1 MSTALISVVTPSLN
15 AKPYLGRLLQC
26 IEQQS
31 YPAVEHIIVDGLS
44 TDGSQEILQQCDPA
58 RHQVILKQDR
68 SMYEAVNRGIAASHG
83 EILAYLNCDD
93 LYWPDTLA
101 IVADYFQ
108 RHPQCDVLVGDVLSV
123 NPEHSS
129 VFLHVYGKKQY
140 RLSRLAFDQSLGQ
153 PSVFFRRRV
162 LDQLGPFDA
171 NLRFVADLDYWMR
184 ASQRGLVFHKLDK
197 FLSIDCQ
204 VAGNLREKY
213 GADLAAELSR
223 VRQRY
228 FQVTGWKKTLL
239 QKHNYWERIF
249 IDKALEYH
257 AQSHFMSTTAVTF
270 NQRLYREYRTGQQRG
285 VEPIL
290 SIKLP
295 YFQFTA
301 TKLDG
306 VV

>member
-1 MSTALISVVTPSLN
+1 MSKPLISIVTPSLN
-15 AKPYLGRLLQC
+15 AAQYLGRLLQC
-26 IEQQS
+26 IEQQT
-31 YPAVEHIIVDGLS
+31 YPAVEHIVVDGLS
-44 TDGSQEILQQCDPA
+44 TDGSRDILQRCDTA
-58 RHQVILKQDR
+58 RHQVIFKQDR
-68 SMYEAVNRGIAASHG
+68 SMYEAVNRGITAAHG
-83 EILAYLNCDD
+83 DILAYLNCDD
-93 LYWPDTLA
+93 LYWPTTLTV
-101 IVADYFQ
+101 VAEYFQ
-108 RHPQCDVLVGDVLSV
+108 QHPQCDVLVGDVLSV
-123 NPEHSS
+123 NPTRQS
-129 VFLHVYGKKQY
+129 VFLHVYGKYQH

-162 LDQLGPFDA
+162 LQQLGPFDS
-171 NLRFVADLDYWMR
+171 NLRFVADLEYWMR
-184 ASQRGLVFHKLDK
+184 ASQRRLVFHKLNK

-228 FQVTGWKKTLL
+228 FQAIGWKKTFL
-239 QKHNYWERIF
+239 QKRNYWERIF

-257 AQSHFMSTTAVTF
+257 ADRHFLNSAGVTF
-270 NQRLYREYRTGQQRG
+270 DQQRYRDYRTAKQRG

-290 SIKLP
+290 SIDLP

-306 VV
+306 VL